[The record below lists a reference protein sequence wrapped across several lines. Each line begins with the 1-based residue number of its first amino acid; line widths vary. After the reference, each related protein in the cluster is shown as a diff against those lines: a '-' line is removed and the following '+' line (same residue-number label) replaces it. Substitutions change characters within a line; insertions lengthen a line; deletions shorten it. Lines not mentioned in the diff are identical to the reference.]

1 MHMHIQR
8 VSSDMPRI
16 HVILDEETKAR
27 YATAARRAGQSLGGW
42 LREAA
47 EQRLQ
52 REGSRRRITS
62 AEELRSF
69 FEICDAQQ
77 RLDRE
82 PGWEEQRRLIEQS
95 RTAGLDVT

>member
-1 MHMHIQR
+1 MHMHIQP
-8 VSSDMPRI
+8 VSLDMPRI

-52 REGSRRRITS
+52 RESTRRRITS

-69 FEICDAQQ
+69 FDACDADQT
-77 RLDRE
+77 LDRE
-82 PGWEEQRRLIEQS
+82 PDWEEQRRLIAQS
-95 RTAGLDVT
+95 RTASLDVT